1 MTEVRI
7 LDLLANSSVGPAAH
21 LDPKTVQKYAE
32 RRGDLP
38 PVVVFETSDGLLLVD
53 GYHRVAAA
61 QRRAQSTI
69 AAEILRGSRG
79 ESPQYAVMHAAAQRG
94 LSTDEALR
102 RIEDR
107 SGVPRLPV
115 NNEILLAQG
124 APR

>member
-1 MTEVRI
+1 MTELRI

-61 QRRAQSTI
+61 QRRAQSN
-69 AAEILRGSRG
+69 
-79 ESPQYAVMHAAAQRG
+79 H
-94 LSTDEALR
+94 R
-102 RIEDR
+102 RRDPPR
-107 SGVPRLPV
+107 FPWGVPPIRRDARGRAAWPV
-115 NNEILLAQG
+115 N
-124 APR
+124 